1 MMKKILILTNSDRI
15 EKAIMGAAAD
25 AGISAVCDVECIF
38 AKNSSKWDSSWE
50 EKIDG
55 ASAVFAKWMGGRIL
69 PFWGDAKAYMK
80 GEGIPFALIPN
91 QEEQGEAPE
100 GIPQDV
106 VDNVRKY
113 MFCSGEENYKNLVLY
128 ITDTLGGVKETYA
141 APHELVWSGIYH
153 PGMKNR
159 SMASLDEYVKAY
171 CKPDRPTVGILF
183 YRDEWLWGDLA
194 YKDALIAEIEKQ
206 GMNAVCVFT
215 NGRPDPALGM
225 PGMLEVMERYFMKDG
240 KPFADVI
247 LNTMKF
253 SLTVSGLLTTKD
265 LQKMG
270 IPIFEAYTLM
280 TELEDWKA
288 SNEGMNAMAVS
299 ISIALPEFDGGI
311 HGVPIAAKHVLD
323 DGKTVYVPIEDRIR
337 RMVRRAGKWAAL
349 RHKANKDKKIA
360 IIFHN
365 YPAKNSNIGSAAG
378 LDSIESVILL
388 LKRMKADGYDVKN
401 IPESREALLK
411 ELTSHATNDRAFLT
425 DEQAETAQRISKDDY
440 MKFWNTLTPEAQD
453 EMVKKWGKAPGNY
466 LLGDDGALLLP
477 GFFDGKIFL
486 TVQPSRA
493 GAGEDA
499 EAVYHDLH
507 VPPTHQYLGFYEW
520 LQHVWGADAV
530 IHMGT
535 HGTQE
540 WLPGKGVALDRDSFG
555 DITIGDMPNLY
566 PYFMTIA
573 GEGLQAKRRGSA
585 ALVGYLPAPMTNA
598 GTYDELSELDKLM
611 DEYAKARK
619 TSPDQLGSIEKMIV
633 DKAKEAK
640 LDEGLEY
647 KEGDDFQKY
656 YQELHNTL
664 EDIEDSS
671 VHMGLHVFGQP
682 PEGEELTAYILQM
695 LRMQHGDV
703 PSIVDL
709 FASRY
714 GYDSD
719 ELMKDPGEVDAK
731 LGLTYSEILKQA
743 RADSERFVKV
753 LQDRGFTDAAE
764 KTALAEEMVQKESE
778 DFQKRAARLAH
789 FICTELVPK
798 LMETHEEEDH
808 LMDGL
813 SGRYIEPGPSGSPQS
828 VGISILPSGRNFYG
842 ADPRG
847 LPSPAAWE
855 LGKKLGDG
863 LIERFIREEGHYPE
877 NIGLVLWSG
886 PNMRSS
892 GQDIAEIL
900 YLMGV
905 KPVWQPGTLHVR
917 DLEVIPLSDLK
928 RPRLDVTCRISGLF
942 RDTLSPVID
951 LIDKAVL
958 LAGGLDE
965 SDEDNFLRKHIKE
978 DSKDMEKAG
987 QSADDAWRMAAYRIF
1002 GNARGAYGAGVANIL
1017 ESKQW
1022 KDENDLAKVYIRW
1035 GAHAYG
1041 GGKKGL
1047 FMPDMF
1053 KKRLST
1059 MEMTVKN
1066 DDTHEMN
1073 LLSSDDYNAFH
1084 GGMIAAIKSVR
1095 GKAPRSYEGDSN
1107 NKDHP
1112 VMRSVAEEMKRVFRS
1127 EAMNPKYIE
1136 GMKKYG
1142 YKGASDMANLLA
1154 HSFAWDATSGVMED
1168 WMYEGY
1174 AQKYALDPEM
1184 QKWMRKANPW
1194 AQQRI
1199 AETLLEANQR
1209 GMWHAKP
1216 EMADELRKLYL
1227 SVEGELEEDSDD
1239 DDDDDD

>member
-1 MMKKILILTNSDRI
+1 MKKILILTNSSRI
-15 EKAIMGAAAD
+15 EPAIAGAVAS
-25 AGISAVCDVECIF
+25 AGIAKDCEVQCIY
-38 AKNSSKWDSSWE
+38 AKNSSAWSGQWE
-50 EKIDG
+50 KKLAG
-55 ASAVFAKWMGGRIL
+55 ASYVLAKWMGGRIL
-69 PFWGDAKAYMK
+69 PFWGDVKAYLK
-80 GEGIPFALIPN
+80 DSGIPYGLVPN
-91 QEEQGEAPE
+91 QEDQEEAPE
-100 GIPQDV
+100 GISPDV
-106 VDNVRKY
+106 MNEVRRY
-113 MFCSGEENYKNLVLY
+113 MFCSGEENYRNLVLY
-128 ITDTLGGVKETYA
+128 LASTLGGVKTEYGK
-141 APHELVWSGIYH
+141 PHELVWAGIYH
-153 PGMKNR
+153 PGMDGR
-159 SMASLDEYVKAY
+159 AMASLAEYEKSY
-171 CKPDRPTVGILF
+171 CKEGRPSVGILF

-194 YKDALIAEIEKQ
+194 YKDALIREIERQ

-215 NGRPDPALGM
+215 NGRPDPSLGM
-225 PGMLEVMERYFMKDG
+225 PGLMDVIQQFFMKDG
-240 KPFADVI
+240 KPFVDVI

-253 SLTVSGLLTTKD
+253 SITVFGHLTTKD
-265 LQKMG
+265 LQKIS

-280 TELEDWKA
+280 TEYEDWKD
-288 SNEGMNAMAVS
+288 SEEGMNSMAVS
-299 ISIALPEFDGGI
+299 ISVALPEFDGGI
-311 HGVPIAAKHVLD
+311 HGVPIASKHVGD
-323 DGKTVYVPIEDRIR
+323 DGKTVYIPIEDRIR
-337 RMVRRAGKWAAL
+337 RMVRRAKKWAVL
-349 RHKANKDKKIA
+349 RHKDNHDKKIA

-388 LKRMKADGYDVKN
+388 LKRMKADGYNVAS
-401 IPESREALLK
+401 IPESREAFLK

-425 DEQAETAQRISKDDY
+425 DAQAETAQRISRADY
-440 MKFWNTLTPEAQD
+440 MKFWDTLSKEAKDAMTQ
-453 EMVKKWGKAPGNY
+453 KWGEAPGDY

-477 GFFDGKIFL
+477 GYFDGNVFL

-507 VPPTHQYLGFYEW
+507 IPPTHQYLGFYEW

-540 WLPGKGVALDRDSFG
+540 WLPGKGVAQDRDSYG

-573 GEGLQAKRRGSA
+573 GEGLQAKRRGAA
-585 ALVGYLPAPMTNA
+585 ALIGYLPAPMTNSGA
-598 GTYDELSELDKLM
+598 YDELAELDKLM

-619 TSPDQLGSIEKMIV
+619 NSPDALQSLQKMIT
-633 DKAKEAK
+633 DKAKEAN
-640 LDEGLEY
+640 LDEGLPSIE
-647 KEGDDFQKY
+647 KDGFDKY
-656 YQELHNTL
+656 FQELHNTL

-682 PEGEELTAYILQM
+682 PEGEELTQYILQM

-709 FASRY
+709 FASRA

-719 ELMKDPGEVDAK
+719 QLLKHPGDVDEK
-731 LGLTYSEILKQA
+731 LDLTYSEILKKA
-743 RADSERFVKV
+743 KEDSERFVKI
-753 LQDRGFTDAAE
+753 LQNRGFTEAAE
-764 KTALAEEMVQKESE
+764 KTALSDESLQGGSE
-778 DFQKRAARLAH
+778 DFQKRAARLAQ
-789 FICTELVPK
+789 FICRELVPK
-798 LMETHEEEDH
+798 LMETREEEDH

-828 VGISILPSGRNFYG
+828 VGISLLPSGRNFYG

-855 LGKKLGDG
+855 LGKKLGDS
-863 LIERFIREEGHYPE
+863 LIERFIQEEGHYPE

-900 YLMGV
+900 YLLGIR
-905 KPVWQPGTLHVR
+905 PVWQPGTLHVQ
-917 DLEVIPLSDLK
+917 DLKVIPLSELK

-965 SDEDNFLRKHIKE
+965 SDDDNFLRKHIRE
-978 DSKDMEKAG
+978 DSREIEAAG
-987 QSADDAWRMAAYRIF
+987 NSADDAWRMAAYRIF
-1002 GNARGAYGAGVANIL
+1002 GNARGAYGAGVANLL
-1017 ESKQW
+1017 ETKQW
-1022 KDENDLAKVYIRW
+1022 QNEDDIAKVYIRW

-1047 FMPDMF
+1047 FMPDQF
-1053 KKRLST
+1053 KKRLAS

-1066 DDTHEMN
+1066 DDTHDIN

-1154 HSFAWDATSGVMED
+1154 HSFQWDATSGVMED

-1174 AQKYALDPEM
+1174 AEKYALDPEM
-1184 QKWMRKANPW
+1184 QKWMKKANPW

-1216 EMADELRKLYL
+1216 EMAEELRKLYL

-1239 DDDDDD
+1239 DDDND

>member
-1 MMKKILILTNSDRI
+1 MKKILILTNSTRI
-15 EKAIMGAAAD
+15 EAAIAGAVAAA
-25 AGISAVCDVECIF
+25 GIGKDCEVQCIY
-38 AKNSSKWDSSWE
+38 AKNSSAWSSQWE
-50 EKIDG
+50 KTLSG
-55 ASAVFAKWMGGRIL
+55 ASYVFAKWMGGRIL
-69 PFWGDAKAYMK
+69 QFWGDVKAYLK
-80 GEGIPFALIPN
+80 DAGIPYALIPN

-100 GIPQDV
+100 GIATDV
-106 VDNVRKY
+106 VDEARRY

-128 ITDTLGGVKETYA
+128 LAAALGGVKTPYSG
-141 APHELVWSGIYH
+141 PHELVWSGIYH
-153 PGMKNR
+153 PGMEGR
-159 SMASLDEYVKAY
+159 SMDTLSAYEKAY
-171 CKPDRPTVGILF
+171 CHADRPSVGILF

-194 YKDALIAEIEKQ
+194 YKDALIHEIERQ

-225 PGMLEVMERYFMKDG
+225 PGMLDVIRQYFMKDG
-240 KPFADVI
+240 KPFVDVI

-265 LQKMG
+265 LQKIG

-280 TELEDWKA
+280 TEYEDWKE
-288 SNEGMNAMAVS
+288 SEEGMNAMAVS

-311 HGVPIAAKHVLD
+311 HGVPIAAKHVED

-337 RMVRRAGKWAAL
+337 RMVRRAKKWAVL
-349 RHKANKDKKIA
+349 RHKANHDKKIA

-388 LKRMKADGYDVKN
+388 LKRMKADGYDVPE
-401 IPESREALLK
+401 IPESREAFLK

-425 DEQAETAQRISKDDY
+425 DAQAETAQRITKEEY
-440 MKFWNTLTPEAQD
+440 MKFWDTLSPEAQNA
-453 EMVKKWGKAPGNY
+453 MVKKWGKAPGDY

-477 GFFDGKIFL
+477 GYFDGHIFL

-493 GAGEDA
+493 GTGEDA

-520 LQHVWGADAV
+520 LQHVWEADAV

-540 WLPGKGVALDRDSFG
+540 WLPGKGVALDRDSYG

-585 ALVGYLPAPMTNA
+585 ALIGYLPAPMTNSGA
-598 GTYDELSELDKLM
+598 YDELAELDKLM

-619 TSPDQLGSIEKMIV
+619 NSPDALGSIQKMIA
-633 DKAKEAK
+633 DKAREAK
-640 LDEGLEY
+640 LDEGFSY
-647 KEGDDFQKY
+647 KEGDDFDAY
-656 YQELHNTL
+656 VQELHNTL

-682 PEGEELTAYILQM
+682 PEGEELTQYILQM

-709 FASRY
+709 FASRA

-719 ELMKDPGEVDAK
+719 ELLKHPGEVDTK
-731 LGLTYSEILKQA
+731 LNLTYSEILKQA
-743 RADSERFVKV
+743 RDDSERFVKI
-753 LQDRGFTDAAE
+753 LQDRGFTEAAE
-764 KTALAEEMVQKESE
+764 KTALAGSLVQEESE
-778 DFQKRAARLAH
+778 DFQKRASRLAR
-789 FICTELVPK
+789 FICKELVPK
-798 LMETHEEEDH
+798 LMETREEEDH

-828 VGISILPSGRNFYG
+828 VGISLLPSGRNFYG

-855 LGKKLGDG
+855 LGKKLGDS
-863 LIERFIREEGHYPE
+863 LIERFIQEEGHYPE

-900 YLMGV
+900 YLLGI
-905 KPVWQPGTLHVR
+905 KPTWQPGTLHVQ
-917 DLEVIPLSDLK
+917 DLKVIPLSELK

-958 LAGGLDE
+958 LAGHLDE
-965 SDEDNFLRKHIKE
+965 SDDDNFLRKHIKE
-978 DSKDMEKAG
+978 DSKEIEAAG
-987 QSADDAWRMAAYRIF
+987 NTADDAWRMAAYRIF
-1002 GNARGAYGAGVANIL
+1002 GNARGAYGAGVANLL
-1017 ESKQW
+1017 ETKQW
-1022 KDENDLAKVYIRW
+1022 QNEDDIAKVYIRW

-1047 FMPDMF
+1047 FMPDQF
-1053 KKRLST
+1053 KKRLAS

-1066 DDTHEMN
+1066 DDTHEIN

-1095 GKAPRSYEGDSN
+1095 GTAPRSYEGDSN

-1174 AQKYALDPEM
+1174 AEKYALDPEM

-1227 SVEGELEEDSDD
+1227 SVEGELEDDSDD
-1239 DDDDDD
+1239 DDDD